1 MNRCRQPRAVT
12 AEIDDALGVGG
23 LEASDPDYVVVSTVE
38 DLERVSADILG
49 ERDRPI
55 VGLTLRLDGQ
65 EPVLRSTDIRV
76 VVGAG
81 IRIYLI
87 AEADLLRGLRE
98 LLGSR
103 LRLDGGAAR
112 IWWPGASARCDPAD
126 HPVVV
131 ALDGEDYPDTLA
143 EFAQEFDLSRPH
155 VRSRVRVIEDAG
167 RSSSTR
173 SHASRTTTA
182 EPTSGSATHRS
193 SPTGCERAL
202 KSPRRASRPLALA
215 RITTESQAPP

>member
-1 MNRCRQPRAVT
+1 MSRCRQPRAVT

-23 LEASDPDYVVVSTVE
+23 LEASDPDYVVVRTVE

-49 ERDRPI
+49 RRDRPI
-55 VGLTLRLDGQ
+55 VGLTLHPDGH
-65 EPVLRSTDIRV
+65 EPVLRATDVRV

-87 AEADLLRGLRE
+87 AEVDLLHGLRE

-131 ALDGEDYPDTLA
+131 ALDGEHYRHTLA
-143 EFAQEFDLSRPH
+143 EFAQEFDLSRPR
-155 VRSRVRVIEDAG
+155 VRSRVRVIEDA
-167 RSSSTR
+167 
-173 SHASRTTTA
+173 
-182 EPTSGSATHRS
+182 
-193 SPTGCERAL
+193 RAFL
-202 KSPRRASRPLALA
+202 EHEIARVQDHNRRAHERLRNAQIESHRLRTRAEAAEASFAAVRP
-215 RITTESQAPP
+215 RTDHD

>member
-1 MNRCRQPRAVT
+1 MSRCRQPRAVT

-23 LEASDPDYVVVSTVE
+23 LEASDPDYVVVRTVE

-55 VGLTLRLDGQ
+55 VGLTLRLDGH

-131 ALDGEDYPDTLA
+131 ALDGEDYRDTLA
-143 EFAQEFDLSRPH
+143 EFAQEFDLSRPR
-155 VRSRVRVIEDAG
+155 VRSRVRVIEDA
-167 RSSSTR
+167 
-173 SHASRTTTA
+173 
-182 EPTSGSATHRS
+182 
-193 SPTGCERAL
+193 RAFL
-202 KSPRRASRPLALA
+202 EHEIARVQDHNRRAHERLRDAQIESHRLRTRAEVAEASLAAVRP
-215 RITTESQAPP
+215 RTDHD

>member
-155 VRSRVRVIEDAG
+155 VRSRVRVIEDARG
-167 RSSSTR
+167 FLEHEIARVQD
-173 SHASRTTTA
+173 HN
-182 EPTSGSATHRS
+182 
-193 SPTGCERAL
+193 
-202 KSPRRASRPLALA
+202 RRAHERLRDAQIESHRLRTRAEVAEASLAAARP
-215 RITTESQAPP
+215 RTDHD